1 METQRKSTT
10 TQTMPDRCALA
21 LRFSN
26 TFEKIAGETD
36 LASNATEDGELFL
49 EQVVKCLA
57 SIVRPDGGKTSR
69 WRCRRN
75 RYGRWRSIFLDSRA
89 KRVEGAVVSSVFF
102 GNALRYRPGAFE
114 LCPRVEVGA
123 LFAGMELETAAGA
136 SSLGIKPGLQN
147 GTAIRTTRACYGSHH
162 SGSPRTDLLLMRTM
176 FWWALL
182 FLFGAIRIHVA
193 PVAILPLQ

>member
-1 METQRKSTT
+1 MDDNANDAGPVCVSAQIF
-10 TQTMPDRCALA
+10 QYI
-21 LRFSN
+21 
-26 TFEKIAGETD
+26 EKTAGETD

-69 WRCRRN
+69 WRSRRN

-89 KRVEGAVVSSVFF
+89 ERVESALVSSIFL
-102 GNALRYRPGAFE
+102 GNALRYRLGAFE
-114 LCPRVEVGA
+114 LCRRVEIGT

-147 GTAIRTTRACYGSHH
+147 GTAIRTTRACDGSHH
-162 SGSPRTDLLLMRTM
+162 SRSPRTDLLLMRTM
-176 FWWALL
+176 FWRALL
-182 FLFGAIRIHVA
+182 FLFGAIGIHVA